1 MRIKR
6 FNESDSSSF
15 VKTIPFKIFYL
26 PMSELLNFIEVNGGD
41 LADISREFQIS
52 DDGGGILGIWNQGE
66 LRGSEDDIIKDYG
79 KETIWVKRFYETHDL
94 TSKEIAVIQDY

>member
-1 MRIKR
+1 MRIKK
-6 FNESDSSSF
+6 FNESDGSF
-15 VKTIPFKIFYL
+15 VKTMPFEIFYL

-41 LADISREFQIS
+41 QGDISREFSIS
-52 DDGGGILGIWNQGE
+52 DDGGGILGIWTQGE

-94 TSKEIAVIQDY
+94 KSKEIAVIQDY